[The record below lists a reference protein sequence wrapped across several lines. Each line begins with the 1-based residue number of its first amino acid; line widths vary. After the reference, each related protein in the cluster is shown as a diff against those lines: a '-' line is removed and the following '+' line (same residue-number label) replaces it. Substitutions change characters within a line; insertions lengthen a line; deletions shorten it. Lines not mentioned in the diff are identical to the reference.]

1 MKGMNLLRVL
11 VCLIVLLLPAG
22 TALAGEVYAETSLEG
37 ASDAQLNNILLAA
50 QAINGM
56 QIGFGEEFSF
66 NEAVGERSEEFGYQA
81 ARNGRG
87 VKVVGG
93 GVAQT
98 ATTLYLALMQRDDIE
113 YSSIYTYNESF
124 TGDYVESGYDAV
136 LTDYRNQIDFAFNS
150 YHEGL
155 LGIYMWVEEEKLC
168 CFVSEQEDWND
179 GVLVSQMLIELT
191 GNSAQKNNI
200 DLAAYSIDG
209 WTLEPGDMFSFNEIV
224 GPRSAEYGY
233 RPALNGRGVKVVGG
247 GVAQVASAVYMAVK
261 DLEYIDL
268 IQKKSYG
275 ERYTGGYVEN
285 EEDAVLVDYTGQ
297 IDFSFVNSGVCPVTI
312 YTYIVDDYLICEIY
326 EGGYGE

>member
-1 MKGMNLLRVL
+1 
-11 VCLIVLLLPAG
+11 
-22 TALAGEVYAETSLEG
+22 
-37 ASDAQLNNILLAA
+37 
-50 QAINGM
+50 
-56 QIGFGEEFSF
+56 
-66 NEAVGERSEEFGYQA
+66 
-81 ARNGRG
+81 
-87 VKVVGG
+87 
-93 GVAQT
+93 
-98 ATTLYLALMQRDDIE
+98 
-113 YSSIYTYNESF
+113 
-124 TGDYVESGYDAV
+124 
-136 LTDYRNQIDFAFNS
+136 
-150 YHEGL
+150 
-155 LGIYMWVEEEKLC
+155 MWVEEEKLC

-200 DLAAYSIDG
+200 GLAAYSIDG